1 MANGRMS
8 LLDRIGNRL
17 GQAGRGLG
25 GLLSAAGSAYAPPD
39 LELTPQQN
47 IGLLASRLRDM
58 TVSPTGQRPNETP
71 GFLQDI
77 RQENELARRRQ
88 LMNSPEIQGLL
99 SNVQDPAMSALLQ
112 NQVASG
118 DISGGLQNLFN
129 YNTAERQRQ
138 SMIEAAGLMELD
150 EQTLEMIRGMPD
162 AAGISQ
168 FLKDRQT
175 RETQQ
180 TTRQQDLGIG
190 IYDDFKKDIEPFLE
204 ISPFFETIR
213 GAAANPS
220 PAGDLGLIFAYMKM
234 LDPGSVVR
242 EGEFAVA
249 ANSGG
254 IPDRIRA
261 QLQQVQSGQRL
272 SPDMR
277 RDFAE
282 TALRELENRRKTY
295 TNSLNLAYQ
304 RADKLGVPRDFV
316 FPENASYDLTLGP
329 DGQTPSL
336 EFGQDQPAPDSTIWA
351 QTAVDKNGNNALI
364 IEEERERYPN
374 DPDRALQEASRRIG
388 YPQTLTQSDADFIV
402 DTVNAALDVLDGI
415 N

>member
-1 MANGRMS
+1 MS

-25 GLLSAAGSAYAPPD
+25 GLLSAAGSAYAPQD
-39 LELTPQQN
+39 MELTPQQN

-71 GFLQDI
+71 GFLQNI
-77 RQENELARRRQ
+77 RQENELTRRRQ
-88 LMNSPEIQGLL
+88 LINNPEIQGLL
-99 SNVQDPAMSALLQ
+99 SDVQDPAMSALLQ

-129 YNTAERQRQ
+129 YNTAQGQRQ
-138 SMIEAAGLMELD
+138 SMIDAAELMELD

-175 RETQQ
+175 RQTQQ

-190 IYDDFKKDIEPFLE
+190 IYDDLKKDIEPFLE

-282 TALRELENRRKTY
+282 TALRELDNRRKTY

-304 RADKLGVPRDFV
+304 RADMLGVPRDFV

-351 QTAVDKNGNNALI
+351 QTAVDKNGDNALI

-402 DTVNAALDVLDGI
+402 DTVNTALDVLDGI